1 MADDASLLRPPADE
15 ALRDLLAQVVEGS
28 ADAIFCHDLDGVV
41 TTWNAA
47 AERLYGYSAA
57 EMVGRRSDEL
67 LPERT
72 RDQLLDV
79 RAAALHGQ
87 RVERFDSW
95 HQRRD
100 GALLAVSVSVSPLL
114 APDGSVAGAAISVAD
129 IRDRVELDIA
139 LVEARRELERQN
151 EVLLRSNRDLEQ
163 FAYVASH
170 DLSEPLRV
178 ISGFVTQIE
187 RRYGELLDER
197 GLRYLQHIVD
207 GTHRMRALIDDL
219 LEYSR
224 FLRGERADADV
235 PLDDVVQAVLGSLQA
250 SVDELGADVLVDPL
264 PVVRGDRAQLQSLLQ
279 NLLANALKFTAPG
292 TPPRVHVTGAVEGQ
306 TAVLSVDDAGIGIP
320 AEYRDRVFRMFQRL
334 HVREAYPGT
343 GIGLAIVQQIV
354 ALHGGTIYVEDS
366 PLGGARFRVTL
377 PLARRE
383 DDPRDDG

>member
-1 MADDASLLRPPADE
+1 MADDAHPELPPTGD
-15 ALRDLLAQVVEGS
+15 ALRTLLAQVVEGS

-47 AERLYGYSAA
+47 AERLYGYSAD
-57 EMVGRRSDEL
+57 EMVGRRSDDL

-72 RDQLLDV
+72 RDELLKA
-79 RAAALHGQ
+79 RAAALHGD

-114 APDGSVAGAAISVAD
+114 ASDGSVAGAATSVAD
-129 IRDRVELDIA
+129 ISDRVELDIA
-139 LVEARRELERQN
+139 LVEARRDLERQN
-151 EVLLRSNRDLEQ
+151 ATLLRSNRDLEQ

-187 RRYGELLDER
+187 RKYGELLDER

-207 GTHRMRALIDDL
+207 GTNRMRALIDEQ

-224 FLRGERADADV
+224 FLRADRDDADV
-235 PLDDVVQAVLGSLQA
+235 VLDDVVQAVLGRLQA
-250 SVDELGADVLVDPL
+250 SLEERSAEVRVDPL

-279 NLLANALKFTAPG
+279 NLLANALKFTEDGVA
-292 TPPRVHVTGAVEGQ
+292 PRVHVSSAIEGAS
-306 TAVLSVDDAGIGIP
+306 AILYVDDAGIGIP
-320 AEYRDRVFRMFQRL
+320 PEYRDRVFRMFQRL
-334 HVREAYPGT
+334 HVREAYAGT
-343 GIGLAIVQQIV
+343 GIGLAIAQQIV
-354 ALHGGTIYVEDS
+354 ELHGGTISVEDS

-377 PLARRE
+377 PVAKRE
-383 DDPRDDG
+383 DGPSDDS